1 MYARLPEF
9 TPRKFTRRE
18 KTIIR
23 QDVKRFEKIGRDH
36 GCTTL
41 EEYAEYVAERT
52 HRDADG
58 YLTQKSFE
66 LFRALGAYFGE
77 QLLYNTTMTR
87 ATCNVQVRKADDRL
101 TQDMV
106 ASNPGWLL
114 ADMKVKQS
122 VIVPYVMIERLFPVS
137 PWTESLDDLLDQ
149 IIDWNHG
156 YLLQEE
162 INTAWVAG
170 YDLEPV
176 GFLAA

>member
-1 MYARLPEF
+1 GQPCQTQIHHIPCTMKQESKMYARLPEF

-41 EEYAEYVAERT
+41 EEYAEYVTERT

-58 YLTQKSFE
+58 YLTQKSFG

-101 TQDMV
+101 TQR
-106 ASNPGWLL
+106 SEEHTSEL
-114 ADMKVKQS
+114 QS
-122 VIVPYVMIERLFPVS
+122 RF
-137 PWTESLDDLLDQ
+137 DL
-149 IIDWNHG
+149 
-156 YLLQEE
+156 
-162 INTAWVAG
+162 VCR
-170 YDLEPV
+170 
-176 GFLAA
+176 